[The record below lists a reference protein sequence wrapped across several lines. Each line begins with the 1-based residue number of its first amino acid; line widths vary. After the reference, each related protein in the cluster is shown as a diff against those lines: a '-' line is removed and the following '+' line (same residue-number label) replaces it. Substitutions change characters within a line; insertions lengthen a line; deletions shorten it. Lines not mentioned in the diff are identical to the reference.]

1 MSYYNELKKYKTLTH
16 EEEIKLF
23 QQYNNGDI
31 NAKNKLIECNLK
43 LVMFISKGLF
53 SYNFDDLIQIGNEA
67 LIECIE
73 QYDVSKGYRFNSYAY
88 PTIRFKMMN
97 YINKNKI
104 IFDEIDDN
112 NIIDDYNPFTNNNDV
127 KELIIKLLDSLDEKD
142 KIIMTK
148 YYYDNQ
154 SFREIGDGL
163 NTSKQLVHHHYKRI
177 MKELKN
183 KLKNRKLDEYL

>member
-1 MSYYNELKKYKTLTH
+1 MSFYNELKKYNTLTH

-23 QQYNNGDI
+23 QQFNNGDMK
-31 NAKNKLIECNLK
+31 AKDKLIKHNLK
-43 LVMFISKGLF
+43 LVMFCSKGL
-53 SYNFDDLIQIGNEA
+53 YTPNFDDLIQVGNMA

-73 QYDVSKGYRFNSYAY
+73 QYDVKKGYKFNSYAF

-112 NIIDDYNPFTNNNDV
+112 NIIDDYNPFENNNDIKV
-127 KELIIKLLDSLDEKD
+127 LITKLLSKLNEKD
-142 KIIMTK
+142 KMIMTK

-154 SFREIGDGL
+154 TFREIGEELGM
-163 NTSKQLVHHHYKRI
+163 SKQLVHIRYKKI
-177 MKELKN
+177 INKLKER
-183 KLKNRKLDEYL
+183 LKNRKLDEYL